1 MFWFNHFKIFTLTF
15 HLSCKLPIFSGS
27 SILSICTQKK
37 IPFGFLLKLHQW
49 QIVLQFLHT
58 TFTHACL
65 RIKSWSKTC
74 LSGQLTMGS
83 AGLGLAL
90 KVQSLD
96 LVILMRQGGPAL
108 QEQSISYLG
117 EGRSSPVLKRHLP
130 CWHGDHRS
138 SQSPP
143 VRHCPLLL
151 PFPPNRYL
159 CPLLPN
165 HRPGQLSQVR
175 PYTHRLGPHSACPHG
190 PRALTRCPHIWP
202 AWERPRSQPWEACMF
217 PPGVL

>member
-1 MFWFNHFKIFTLTF
+1 MVKFGYIIIKWK
-15 HLSCKLPIFSGS
+15 GS
-27 SILSICTQKK
+27 SSAMSDSLRPPMDCSLPGSSVHEKGLSKAMM
-37 IPFGFLLKLHQW
+37 F
-49 QIVLQFLHT
+49 
-58 TFTHACL
+58 
-65 RIKSWSKTC
+65 
-74 LSGQLTMGS
+74 
-83 AGLGLAL
+83 